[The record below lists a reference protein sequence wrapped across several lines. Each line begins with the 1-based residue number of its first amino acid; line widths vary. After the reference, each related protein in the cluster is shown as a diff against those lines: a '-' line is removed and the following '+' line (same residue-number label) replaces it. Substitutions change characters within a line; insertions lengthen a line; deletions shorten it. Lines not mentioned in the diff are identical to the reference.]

1 MAVRQA
7 AFAGSWYPGSAA
19 ACKAE
24 IDQYLARRLG
34 RDLADQTWWGGI
46 VPHAGWYFSGHL
58 AASVIRLLQ
67 EQQPPDVVV
76 IFGMHLHPRSS
87 NFMMP
92 SGAWQTPVGDLPV
105 AEELAGELQ
114 KQFSFQLETP
124 DRFSP
129 DNTIEV
135 QLPFIKYI
143 LDPGAVLGLG
153 VPPVPQAVDIGR
165 AVARWALD
173 SGRRVKV
180 LGSTDLTHYGYN
192 YDYAPQGHGP
202 GAVEWVREKN
212 DRRVIDAMV
221 AMAPE
226 QVLQEGLEN
235 RNACCAGAV
244 AAALAAG
251 QEMGATQGRLVA
263 YASSYDKSPGESF
276 VGYTGVV
283 F

>member
-1 MAVRQA
+1 MEIRQP

-24 IDQYLARRLG
+24 IDQYMSQPLG
-34 RDLADQTWWGGI
+34 QDLATRTWLGGI

-58 AASVIRLLQ
+58 AASVIGLLKEDQ
-67 EQQPPDVVV
+67 TPDVVV

-92 SGAWQTPVGDLPV
+92 SGVWQTPVGDLPV
-105 AEELAGELQ
+105 AETLADDLRQ
-114 KQFSFQLETP
+114 QFSFELETP

-153 VPPVPQAVDIGR
+153 VPPAAHAVDIGR
-165 AVARWALD
+165 AVARWAID
-173 SGRRVKV
+173 NRKRVKV

-202 GAVEWVREKN
+202 SAVEWVREHN
-212 DRRVIDAMV
+212 DRRVIDAIV

-244 AAALAAG
+244 SAAMAAG

-263 YASSYDKSPGESF
+263 YASSYDKIPGESF